1 MCVCVLVCVN
11 ECFCLLMFVWV
22 GGWLGACMC
31 LVGGWWVVNMCVWF
45 VECVCV
51 HLVMCVC
58 VFDAR
63 VGYGILHAQARFPDH
78 SCH

>member
-1 MCVCVLVCVN
+1 
-11 ECFCLLMFVWV
+11 
-22 GGWLGACMC
+22 MC